1 MAKKNLLQHSV
12 FKIPVYFFVGKYDH
26 DTEPALAYQYFA
38 ALKAPKRQL
47 FEFAHSAH
55 APSWEEPALFHRRLV
70 QIAAESKSK

>member
-12 FKIPVYFFVGKYDH
+12 FKLPVYFFVGKYDH

-55 APSWEEPALFHRRLV
+55 APMRPAGKNPPCSTAGSF
-70 QIAAESKSK
+70 K